1 MHQSIVSLK
10 SNNVALPQFTE
21 TELLVAEL
29 TNENTAEVVD
39 FLNRRPI
46 HTVTMLG
53 FIRDNGIQGKLN
65 RGTFYSCRNRDGRLE
80 GVALIGHATLM
91 ETTSDR
97 ALEALADVARTC
109 NNTHVIMGES
119 ERIECFWRQYQDGG
133 QELRVACRE
142 FLFELQT
149 PQRSVEEVDG
159 FRAATLADLKLVM
172 PVQGQM
178 AFQESGINPMDSDP
192 EGFRARYSRRIQ
204 QGRTWVVIENG
215 TLIFKADLIS
225 ETDDVA
231 YIEGV
236 WVNPERRRNKFGLRC
251 MSQLADLLLKNK
263 KSICLLVN
271 ERNTGAHDFYRKA
284 GYEFRGVYDTIFLDA
299 VC

>member
-1 MHQSIVSLK
+1 MYQSIVSLK
-10 SNNVALPQFTE
+10 STNVSLPQFIQ
-21 TELLVAEL
+21 TELVVAEL
-29 TNENTAEVVD
+29 TNANTVEVIA

-53 FIRDNGIQGKLN
+53 FIRDNGIQSKLN
-65 RGTFYSCRNRDGRLE
+65 RGRFYSCRNRDGRLE

-159 FRAATLADLKLVM
+159 FRAATLADLELVM
-172 PVQGQM
+172 PVQDQM
-178 AFQESGINPMDSDP
+178 AFQESEINPMDSDP
-192 EGFRARYSRRIQ
+192 EGFRARYSRRVH

-284 GYEFRGVYDTIFLDA
+284 GYEFWGIYDTIFLDA
-299 VC
+299 AC

>member
-1 MHQSIVSLK
+1 MYQSIVSLK
-10 SNNVALPQFTE
+10 STNVSLPQFIQ
-21 TELLVAEL
+21 TELVVAEL
-29 TNENTAEVVD
+29 TNANTVEVIA

-53 FIRDNGIQGKLN
+53 FIRDNGIQSKLN
-65 RGTFYSCRNRDGRLE
+65 RGRFYSCRNRDGRLE

-159 FRAATLADLKLVM
+159 FRAATLADLELVM
-172 PVQGQM
+172 PVQDQM
-178 AFQESGINPMDSDP
+178 AFQESEINPMDSDP
-192 EGFRARYSRRIQ
+192 EGFRARYLRRIQ

-231 YIEGV
+231 YLEGV

-251 MSQLADLLLKNK
+251 MSQLTDLLLKTK

-284 GYEFRGVYDTIFLDA
+284 GYEFWGIYDTIFLDA
-299 VC
+299 AC

>member
-1 MHQSIVSLK
+1 MYQSIFSLK
-10 SNNVALPQFTE
+10 SNNVSLPQFIQ
-21 TELLVAEL
+21 TELVVAEL
-29 TNENTAEVVD
+29 TNANTVEVIA

-53 FIRDNGIQGKLN
+53 FIRDNGIQSQLN

-97 ALEALADVARTC
+97 ALEALADVARTS
-109 NNTHVIMGES
+109 NNTHMIMGES
-119 ERIECFWRQYQDGG
+119 ERIECFWRQYESGG
-133 QELRVACRE
+133 QEMRLACRE
-142 FLFELQT
+142 FLFELQ
-149 PQRSVEEVDG
+149 PLQRGVEEVDG
-159 FRAATLADLKLVM
+159 FRAATLADLELVM

-178 AFQESGINPMDSDP
+178 AFEESGINPMDVDP
-192 EGFRARYSRRIQ
+192 EGFRARCSRRIQ

-215 TLIFKADLIS
+215 TLMFKADLIS

-236 WVNPERRRNKFGLRC
+236 WVNPERRRSKFGLHC
-251 MSQLADLLLKNK
+251 MSQLADLLFKDK

-271 ERNTGAHDFYRKA
+271 ERNTGAHNFYRKA
-284 GYEFRGVYDTIFLDA
+284 GYEFRGIYDTIFLDA
-299 VC
+299 AC

>member
-1 MHQSIVSLK
+1 MYQSIVSLT
-10 SNNVALPQFTE
+10 SNNVSLPQSTE
-21 TELLVAEL
+21 TELVVAEL
-29 TNENTAEVVD
+29 TNANTAEVIE

-53 FIRDNGIQGKLN
+53 FIRDNGIQSKLN
-65 RGTFYSCRNRDGRLE
+65 RGTFYSCRNRLGRLE
-80 GVALIGHATLM
+80 GVALIGHAILM

-97 ALEALADVARTC
+97 ALEALAEVARTC

-119 ERIECFWRQYQDGG
+119 ERIECFWRQYQNGG
-133 QELRVACRE
+133 QRMRVACRE
-142 FLFELQT
+142 FLFELHS
-149 PQRSVEEVDG
+149 PLRGVEKVDG
-159 FRAATLADLKLVM
+159 FRAATLADLELVM
-172 PVQGQM
+172 PVHGQM
-178 AFQESGINPMDSDP
+178 AFEESGINPMDSDR
-192 EGFRARYSRRIQ
+192 EGFRARYTRRIQ

-251 MSQLADLLLKNK
+251 MSQLADLLLKSK

-271 ERNTGAHDFYRKA
+271 EGNTGAHDFYRKA
-284 GYEFRGVYDTIFLDA
+284 GYEFRGVYDTIFLDPNF
-299 VC
+299 

>member
-1 MHQSIVSLK
+1 MYQSSVSLK
-10 SNNVALPQFTE
+10 SNNLSLPQFTE

-29 TNENTAEVVD
+29 TNANTVEVID

-53 FIRDNGIQGKLN
+53 FIRDNGIQSKMN
-65 RGTFYSCRNRDGRLE
+65 RGRFYSCRNRDGRLE
-80 GVALIGHATLM
+80 GVALIGHAILM

-119 ERIECFWRQYQDGG
+119 ERIECFWRQYKDGG
-133 QELRVACRE
+133 QEMRVACRE

-149 PQRSVEEVDG
+149 QQRSVEEVDG
-159 FRAATLADLKLVM
+159 FRAATLDDLELVM

-178 AFQESGINPMDSDP
+178 AFEESGINPMDSDP
-192 EGFRARYSRRIQ
+192 EGFRTRYSRRIQ

-236 WVNPERRRNKFGLRC
+236 WVNPERCRNKLGLRC

-284 GYEFRGVYDTIFLDA
+284 GYEFRGVYDTVFLDA
-299 VC
+299 AC

>member
-1 MHQSIVSLK
+1 MFQPVAPFNENGPSL
-10 SNNVALPQFTE
+10 PRFIQTE
-21 TELLVAEL
+21 VWVEEL
-29 TNENTAEVVD
+29 TKANTTEVIE

-53 FIRDNGIQGKLN
+53 FIRDNGIQSKLN
-65 RGTFYSCRNRDGRLE
+65 RGTFYSCRNKDGRLE

-97 ALEALADVARTC
+97 ALEALADVARTR
-109 NNTHVIMGES
+109 NVTHMIMGES
-119 ERIECFWRQYQDGG
+119 ERIDGFWRHYQTGG
-133 QELRVACRE
+133 QEMRLACRE
-142 FLFELQT
+142 FLFELQA
-149 PQRSVEEVDG
+149 PKRGVEEVDG
-159 FRAATLADLKLVM
+159 FRTATSDDLELVM

-178 AFQESGINPMDSDP
+178 AFEESGINPMESDP
-192 EGFRARYSRRIQ
+192 EGFRRRCSRRIQ
-204 QGRTWVVIENG
+204 QGRTWVVVENG

-236 WVNPERRRNKFGLRC
+236 WVNPDRRRQQFGQRC
-251 MSQLADLLLKNK
+251 MAQLAEVLLRNK

-271 ERNTGAHDFYRKA
+271 ERNTSAHDFYCKA
-284 GYEFRGVYDTIFLDA
+284 GYEFRGVYDTIFLNA
-299 VC
+299 TS